1 MVYRTVS
8 KAPEVTVL
16 HLGEGLAAYK
26 RTRRYR
32 YVHPLRKNQYSPLA
46 VPLFLFFKF
55 IYSNRRLITSQNCIG
70 LAIHQHVL
78 WFFDCSVSVPAFPPF
93 PISNC
98 WNLHFGTRDGQGGLM
113 KPISCKQE
121 IVLVTQSRLTVC
133 DPMDCSPP
141 GSSVDRNSPGKILEW
156 VTMPSS
162 RGSSPPRDQ
171 TQVSGVASGFFTISA
186 TREAQNKKLGTH
198 KGFLPG
204 RASQGPAPF
213 H

>member
-1 MVYRTVS
+1 
-8 KAPEVTVL
+8 
-16 HLGEGLAAYK
+16 
-26 RTRRYR
+26 
-32 YVHPLRKNQYSPLA
+32 
-46 VPLFLFFKF
+46 
-55 IYSNRRLITSQNCIG
+55 
-70 LAIHQHVL
+70 
-78 WFFDCSVSVPAFPPF
+78 
-93 PISNC
+93 
-98 WNLHFGTRDGQGGLM
+98 M

-162 RGSSPPRDQ
+162 RGSSPPRAQ

-186 TREAQNKKLGTH
+186 TREAQNKKLGPH